1 MECTKINNYL
11 KTLLI
16 YFYKMKIE
24 QDLKLDF
31 SDVLI
36 RPKRSTL
43 ESRKD
48 VELQREFKFPYSS
61 QVITCVP
68 IIASNMDTVGT
79 IDMYNS
85 LKGFN
90 MLTCFHKFMN
100 IDDYPQN
107 DTNNYI
113 VSIGI
118 RDEDYTKLIN
128 LYKRNR
134 SACNI
139 VCVDIANGYI
149 KRLVDFC
156 LKVRELI
163 PHCILIAGNVVTREM
178 TEELILNGKV
188 DIVKV
193 GIGSGSVCTTR
204 LQTGVGM
211 PQLSAVIECA
221 DAAHGC
227 DGHIISDGGI
237 TCPGDCAKAFGAGAD
252 FVMLGSILAGH
263 DESGGVIEEIDGE
276 KYKVF
281 YGMSSDTAMDKHYG
295 GVNKY
300 RSSEGKT
307 VKIKCKGRVEN
318 TILDL
323 LGGIRSTCT
332 YVNSKKIKDLSK
344 CTTFFRVN
352 NQVNKIYG

>member
-1 MECTKINNYL
+1 
-11 KTLLI
+11 
-16 YFYKMKIE
+16 MKVESDI
-24 QDLKLDF
+24 KLDF

-43 ESRKD
+43 ESRS
-48 VELQREFKFPYSS
+48 EINLEREFKFPHST
-61 QVITCVP
+61 QIWKGVP

-79 IDMYNS
+79 VPMYKS
-85 LKGFN
+85 LKEKN

-100 IDDYPQN
+100 INEYPEN
-107 DTNNYI
+107 ERNNYI

-118 RDEDYTKLIN
+118 RNEDYLKLSEI
-128 LYKRNR
+128 YKYTPEK
-134 SACNI
+134 CNI
-139 VCVDIANGYI
+139 VCIDIANGYI
-149 KRLVDFC
+149 QKLVEFC
-156 LKVRELI
+156 QKVRKLI

-178 TEELILNGKV
+178 VEELIINGKV

-211 PQLSAVIECA
+211 PQLSCILECA

-237 TCPGDCAKAFGAGAD
+237 TCPGDASKAFGAGAD
-252 FVMLGSILAGH
+252 FVMLGSMLSGH
-263 DESGGVIEEIDGE
+263 EQSGGELIEEDG
-276 KYKVF
+276 KLYKVF
-281 YGMSSDTAMDKHYG
+281 YGMSSDTAMNKHYG
-295 GVNKY
+295 GVSKY

-307 VKIKCKGRVEN
+307 VKVEYKGPVEN

-332 YVNSKKIKDLSK
+332 YVNAKNLKDLSK
-344 CTTFFRVN
+344 CTTFMRVN
-352 NQVNKIYG
+352 NQVNNIYG

>member
-1 MECTKINNYL
+1 
-11 KTLLI
+11 
-16 YFYKMKIE
+16 MKIE
-24 QDLKLDF
+24 QDIKLDF

-43 ESRKD
+43 ESRND
-48 VELQREFKFPYSS
+48 INLEREFKFPHSN
-61 QVITCVP
+61 QIWKGIP

-79 IDMYNS
+79 LDMYHS
-85 LKGFN
+85 LRKYN
-90 MLTCFHKFMN
+90 MLTCFHKFLN
-100 IDDYPQN
+100 INHYPDNDD
-107 DTNNYI
+107 NNYI

-118 RDEDYTKLIN
+118 RDEDIGKLCN
-128 LYKRNR
+128 LYQKFPKK
-134 SACNI
+134 CNI
-139 VCVDIANGYI
+139 ICIDIANGYI
-149 KRLVDFC
+149 QRLVNFC
-156 LKVRELI
+156 QQVRELI

-178 TEELILNGKV
+178 VEELIINGKV

-204 LQTGVGM
+204 LQTGGGM
-211 PQLSAVIECA
+211 PQLSAIIECS

-227 DGHIISDGGI
+227 GGHIISDGGI
-237 TCPGDCAKAFGAGAD
+237 TSPGDASKAFGAGAD

-263 DESGGVIEEIDGE
+263 NESGGEIIEEEGE

-281 YGMSSDTAMDKHYG
+281 YGMSSDTAMNKHYG

-307 VKIKCKGRVEN
+307 VKIKLKGPVDE
-318 TILDL
+318 TINDL

-332 YVNSKKIKDLSK
+332 YVNAKNLKDLSK
-344 CTTFFRVN
+344 CTTFLRVN
-352 NQVNKIYG
+352 NQVNRIYG

>member
-1 MECTKINNYL
+1 
-11 KTLLI
+11 
-16 YFYKMKIE
+16 MKIE
-24 QDLKLDF
+24 QDIKLDF

-43 ESRKD
+43 ESRND
-48 VELQREFKFPYSS
+48 INLEREFKFPHSN
-61 QVITCVP
+61 QIWKGIP

-79 IDMYNS
+79 LDMYHS
-85 LKGFN
+85 LKKYN
-90 MLTCFHKFMN
+90 MLTCFHKFLN
-100 IDDYPQN
+100 INDYPDN
-107 DTNNYI
+107 DDNNYI

-118 RDEDYTKLIN
+118 RDEDIGKLCN
-128 LYKRNR
+128 LYQKFPKK
-134 SACNI
+134 CNI
-139 VCVDIANGYI
+139 ICIDIANGYI
-149 KRLVDFC
+149 KRLVNFC
-156 LKVRELI
+156 QQVRELI

-178 TEELILNGKV
+178 VEELIINGKV

-211 PQLSAVIECA
+211 PQLSAIIECS

-227 DGHIISDGGI
+227 GGHIISDGGI
-237 TCPGDCAKAFGAGAD
+237 TCPGDASKAFGAGAD

-263 DESGGVIEEIDGE
+263 NESGGEIIEEEGE

-281 YGMSSDTAMDKHYG
+281 YGMSSDTAMNKHYG

-307 VKIKCKGRVEN
+307 VKIKLKGPVDE
-318 TILDL
+318 TINDL

-332 YVNSKKIKDLSK
+332 YVNAKNLKDLSK
-344 CTTFFRVN
+344 CTTFLRVN
-352 NQVNKIYG
+352 NQVNRIYG